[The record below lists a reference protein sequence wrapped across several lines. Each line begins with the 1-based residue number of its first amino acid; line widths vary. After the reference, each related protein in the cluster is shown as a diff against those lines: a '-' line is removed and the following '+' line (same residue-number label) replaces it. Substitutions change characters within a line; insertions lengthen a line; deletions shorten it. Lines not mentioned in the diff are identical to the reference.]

1 MTAKPVSVVQ
11 IRTIAGRL
19 VRAVRQRS
27 DRALGPWRH
36 RRAMRTVRSM
46 PLPARILVICHGN
59 VCRSP
64 YLEAVLRRALPHI
77 QVTSA
82 GFVGPGR
89 SVPQESLDVADK
101 RGIDLRPHRSRVL
114 TPQIAQAA
122 DLIIVM
128 DRHQG
133 TRMARWFRVPPD
145 RIIQAGDLDP
155 MTGPTRTIV
164 DPWRQSIE
172 VFEGCFTRLDRC
184 ARELARVFG

>member
-1 MTAKPVSVVQ
+1 MTAKPVSVAQV
-11 IRTIAGRL
+11 RTVAGRL

-36 RRAMRTVRSM
+36 RKAMQAVRSM

-64 YLEAVLRRALPHI
+64 YLEAVLRRELPHV

-101 RGIDLRPHRSRVL
+101 RGIDLRQHRSRVL

-122 DLIIVM
+122 DLVIVM
-128 DRHQG
+128 DRYQA
-133 TRMARWFRVPPD
+133 TRLARWFRVPRE
-145 RIIQAGDLDP
+145 RIIHAGDLDP
-155 MTGPTRTIV
+155 TVGPTRTIV

-172 VFEGCFTRLDRC
+172 VFEGCFTRLERC
-184 ARELARVFG
+184 ARELAGVIG